1 MRHPYMAL
9 SYDTKISKIMGYSLY
24 SYDTKYS
31 MSTHIWHLVMILKY
45 LKLWDTHYIGMILN
59 TQ

>member
-1 MRHPYMAL
+1 MAL

>member
-1 MRHPYMAL
+1 MM
-9 SYDTKISKIMGYSLY
+9 DTYGILI

-45 LKLWDTHYIGMILN
+45 LKLWDTH
-59 TQ
+59 